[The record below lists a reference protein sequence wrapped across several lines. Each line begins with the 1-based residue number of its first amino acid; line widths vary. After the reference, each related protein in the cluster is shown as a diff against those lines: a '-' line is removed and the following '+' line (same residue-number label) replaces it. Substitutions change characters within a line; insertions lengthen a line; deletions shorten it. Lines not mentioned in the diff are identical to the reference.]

1 MRIDGSCGSMERE
14 KIIKKFTDFPLPSI
28 LIIST
33 RAGCVGIN
41 VTAATRVVMFD
52 VSWNPVHDAQAVCR
66 IYRIGQEKACFIYRL
81 VADGCMERAIYERQ
95 VAKTSLSRRIVD
107 EKNIDRLRV
116 DSNRALLIFQDQSN
130 LPPPPPM
137 TAEEAGDSVIEEV
150 SRECGKY
157 LSHTPIKMES
167 LIVESKQQL
176 TASEKRIAKR
186 QYESEK
192 NTSGGY
198 GCGRGRPRAEHRP
211 IAHVRP
217 FQSGNSHGQMPG
229 MPNHHITT
237 GLPSWRHAAMN
248 MARQGTPP
256 FNPNG
261 SPSLLGNL
269 PFPNPLLSPR
279 HSGSPSH
286 DSSTNHRETVS
297 FGPPVPAEEQNFL
310 NDFPVHGSSMPQNC
324 SSSNAVLPP
333 SSDFSNLLRN
343 PAFNQPRLD
352 NVSSIMQFLKDG
364 YNTSAALDLQRHRD
378 QTSLNLAGIIPQ
390 APPGG
395 TIDIIDSD

>member
-1 MRIDGSCGSMERE
+1 L
-14 KIIKKFTDFPLPSI
+14 KISATKKCALNRVSEVFTRKSIK
-28 LIIST
+28 
-33 RAGCVGIN
+33 
-41 VTAATRVVMFD
+41 
-52 VSWNPVHDAQAVCR
+52 
-66 IYRIGQEKACFIYRL
+66 RL
-81 VADGCMERAIYERQ
+81 
-95 VAKTSLSRRIVD
+95 KTSLSRRIVD

-248 MARQGTPP
+248 MARQEKSQR
-256 FNPNG
+256 F
-261 SPSLLGNL
+261 
-269 PFPNPLLSPR
+269 
-279 HSGSPSH
+279 
-286 DSSTNHRETVS
+286 
-297 FGPPVPAEEQNFL
+297 
-310 NDFPVHGSSMPQNC
+310 
-324 SSSNAVLPP
+324 
-333 SSDFSNLLRN
+333 FSC
-343 PAFNQPRLD
+343 
-352 NVSSIMQFLKDG
+352 
-364 YNTSAALDLQRHRD
+364 
-378 QTSLNLAGIIPQ
+378 LNLVGKVTNKLSI
-390 APPGG
+390 
-395 TIDIIDSD
+395 

>member
-1 MRIDGSCGSMERE
+1 MSVPKQTAQSEAYHQKSKKTISDVKFRFMLSLLRSANFEGSFVTMN
-14 KIIKKFTDFPLPSI
+14 IIL
-28 LIIST
+28 
-33 RAGCVGIN
+33 
-41 VTAATRVVMFD
+41 
-52 VSWNPVHDAQAVCR
+52 
-66 IYRIGQEKACFIYRL
+66 
-81 VADGCMERAIYERQ
+81 
-95 VAKTSLSRRIVD
+95 
-107 EKNIDRLRV
+107 
-116 DSNRALLIFQDQSN
+116 
-130 LPPPPPM
+130 
-137 TAEEAGDSVIEEV
+137 
-150 SRECGKY
+150 
-157 LSHTPIKMES
+157 
-167 LIVESKQQL
+167 
-176 TASEKRIAKR
+176 
-186 QYESEK
+186 
-192 NTSGGY
+192 
-198 GCGRGRPRAEHRP
+198 
-211 IAHVRP
+211 
-217 FQSGNSHGQMPG
+217 NSC
-229 MPNHHITT
+229 
-237 GLPSWRHAAMN
+237 
-248 MARQGTPP
+248 QGTPP